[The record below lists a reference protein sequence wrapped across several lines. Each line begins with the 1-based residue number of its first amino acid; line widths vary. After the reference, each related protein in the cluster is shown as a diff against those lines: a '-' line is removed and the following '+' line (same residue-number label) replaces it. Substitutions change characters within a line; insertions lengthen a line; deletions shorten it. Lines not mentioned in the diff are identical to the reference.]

1 MKEGEPDLRE
11 RSVACRGPASALD
24 TAFRARMRRL
34 GLVAR
39 FVACVFPEVERELR
53 FWRLRLEAAGDPE
66 LRRQGLASI
75 VKKRFHAQ
83 GGSIYALSAAPVAAW
98 TNKQDGCPATAAQD
112 DAHGLVPFIVAFQ
125 TISDYL
131 DNLCDRAGCLDT
143 AAFRQLH
150 RAFTDALDPG
160 SGIADHYRF
169 YPCCDDGGYLTAL
182 VEQCR
187 RFLRRLPAYGLIQD
201 DLLRFAGLYSD
212 LQTFKHTFQ
221 SQREGLLQDWF
232 TAHAAVYP
240 DLDWWEFA
248 AATGSTLGIFALC
261 AAATNPNLTT
271 EAVGRLSSG
280 YFPWISGLHILLDY
294 FIDQAEDEAGGDLN
308 FVSYY
313 QDAGRCQ
320 ERLLLFLQRSL
331 ECAAA
336 LPNTLFHATVIRGLP
351 AFYLSDPKVNAQG
364 FDHIAAALLSAGGR
378 ETLSMYRA
386 CRLLRRFGKL

>member
-1 MKEGEPDLRE
+1 M
-11 RSVACRGPASALD
+11 RG
-24 TAFRARMRRL
+24 L

-39 FVACVFPEVERELR
+39 FVVHIFPEVERELGH
-53 FWRLRLEAAGDPE
+53 WQQRLEAAGDPE

-75 VKKRFHAQ
+75 EKKRFHAQ
-83 GGSIYALSAAPVAAW
+83 GGSIYALSVTASGAGATTRNLVA
-98 TNKQDGCPATAAQD
+98 
-112 DAHGLVPFIVAFQ
+112 FIVAFQ

-131 DNLCDRAGCLDT
+131 DNLCDRAAPASGHPLDT

-150 RAFTDALDPG
+150 RAFTDALDPD
-160 SGIADHYRF
+160 SGAADYYRF
-169 YPCCDDGGYLTAL
+169 YPCCDDGGYLPAL

-187 RFLRRLPAYGLIQD
+187 QSLRQLPSYDLVQG

-212 LQTFKHTFQ
+212 LQTFKHTFR
-221 SQREGLLQDWF
+221 SQREGLLQNWF
-232 TAHAAVYP
+232 AVHAAAYP

-261 AAATNPNLTT
+261 AAATDPHLAP
-271 EAVGRLSSG
+271 EAVSRLSSG

-308 FVSYY
+308 FISYY
-313 QDAGRCQ
+313 PDPGRCR

-331 ECAAA
+331 DRAAA
-336 LPNTLFHATVIRGLP
+336 LPDPLFHTTVVRGLP
-351 AFYLSDPKVNAQG
+351 AFYLSDPKVNDQG
-364 FDHIAAALLSAGGR
+364 FEQTAGTLLSAGGR

-386 CRLLRRFGKL
+386 CRLLRWLGKL